1 MYRPCMDMEKTG
13 TIPTYPVAPDSTERP
28 PRAPAAQSLAHTDP
42 RPLVAVPMPEND
54 RSGQR
59 GVNFL

>member
-1 MYRPCMDMEKTG
+1 MDMEKTG
-13 TIPTYPVAPDSTERP
+13 MIPTYPVAPDMYRET
-28 PRAPAAQSLAHTDP
+28 PRAPAAQSPAHTDP
-42 RPLVAVPMPEND
+42 KPLVAVPMPEND